1 MSVPIPYIIPFYK
14 NQDQLDKCTAAI
26 RAQTEP
32 TVAWIQDN
40 NVNNLYYTKAENMG
54 LRAAVKSGAEF
65 AIAGTQDVY
74 MRPDCVATLV
84 KFMRDHPRC
93 GIAGPKQLLAS
104 NEDVI
109 VHAGG
114 TIVYPA
120 GHHHGG
126 LVSRGDGAKSAKM
139 GWVNGALMFVRIE
152 AMLEFGIMDENMLML
167 GSDSDWCYSCRARNW
182 EVWYCAEAVCLHEV
196 GVSNRGGSP
205 ELVKI
210 FQADMGYFKDKWIGS
225 ALFGRLSTEFVI
237 PETAAVRK

>member
-1 MSVPIPYIIPFYK
+1 MPQPIPFIVPFYK
-14 NQDQLDKCTAAI
+14 NQEQLDKCTAAI
-26 RAQTEP
+26 RAQTVPTEP
-32 TVAWIQDN
+32 WIQDN
-40 NVNNLYYTKAENMG
+40 NVNNLYYTKAENVG
-54 LRAAVKSGAEF
+54 LRAAVKAGCEF
-65 AIAGTQDVY
+65 AICGTQDVY
-74 MRPDCVATLV
+74 MRPDCVEALV
-84 KFMRDHPRC
+84 QCMRDHPRC

-139 GWVNGALMFVRIE
+139 AWVNGALMFVRIE

-167 GSDSDWCYSCRARNW
+167 GSDSDWCYSARARNW
-182 EVWYCAEAVCLHEV
+182 EVWYCAESVCLHEV

-210 FQADMGYFKDKWIGS
+210 FQNDMGYFRDKWIGS
-225 ALFGRLSTEFVI
+225 ALFARLATEFAFAD
-237 PETAAVRK
+237 PNANRR